1 MAGFFT
7 HLLTWTADNDMQINT
22 SKTKEMILGRINP
35 ADIPLLSTPVGS
47 VERVTNF
54 KLLGVH
60 LYHGQ
65 PTLTTLLQKQAKGYT
80 S

>member
-1 MAGFFT
+1 
-7 HLLTWTADNDMQINT
+7 MQINT

-60 LYHGQ
+60 LEAILGSPH
-65 PTLTTLLQKQAKGYT
+65 
-80 S
+80 

>member
-1 MAGFFT
+1 
-7 HLLTWTADNDMQINT
+7 MQINT

-60 LYHGQ
+60 LEASLSWAAHINHIVAKARSEERRVGKECRSRWSPYH
-65 PTLTTLLQKQAKGYT
+65 
-80 S
+80 